1 MKNSFFRL
9 IFKSIGLVIMYLLLR
24 KINFDMLINYLSKVD
39 IDYLLVSLFLTVPL
53 FMLKIKR
60 WRMILSDLGIEL
72 NTKRSITIYG
82 AGLFLGQITPGQ
94 IGEIIRGY
102 LLSRKGFSLKKA
114 LNSVLIDR
122 LLDLFILVFIS
133 FFGFIYFIKISLIYK
148 IALTIIPLF
157 VFLFIFKSK
166 KFLALFEFDFKLSKL
181 IKDNFDIIRTV
192 FRSRR
197 LIIQLSSLSL
207 LSFLVTTL
215 RAHYLLKSISINMPF
230 LDLNFCMAIANT
242 VSLLPISV
250 AGIGT
255 RDYTMIYIFNGYG
268 LSSESAITFSFLI
281 FLVAYVLNVIWGFV
295 AWIIEPVNS

>member
-1 MKNSFFRL
+1 
-9 IFKSIGLVIMYLLLR
+9 MYLLLR
-24 KINFDMLINYLSKVD
+24 KINFDMLINYLSRVN

-133 FFGFIYFIKISLIYK
+133 FFGFIYFIKISIIYK
-148 IALTIIPLF
+148 IALTIIPVYVL
-157 VFLFIFKSK
+157 LFIFKSK
-166 KFLALFEFDFKLSKL
+166 KFLALFEFDFKLFKL
-181 IKDNFDIIRTV
+181 IKDNFDIISTV
-192 FRSRR
+192 FRNRK

-255 RDYTMIYIFNGYG
+255 RDYTMIYIFNGYD